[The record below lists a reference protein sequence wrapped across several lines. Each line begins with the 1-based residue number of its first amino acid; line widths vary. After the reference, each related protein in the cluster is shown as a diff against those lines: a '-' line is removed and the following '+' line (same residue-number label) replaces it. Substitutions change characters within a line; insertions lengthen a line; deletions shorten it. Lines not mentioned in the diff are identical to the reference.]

1 MGIFAGKIRGAGADT
16 DGEHGGDGTRTV
28 AGDAVREAFSGA
40 ERRDGTGGGVFY
52 IVEAGAGR
60 RAGTA
65 VFVLYDTA
73 AGDFVYRGIVYRG
86 FVRAGAAQFAAR
98 VAESGDDGLHEMAL
112 VSAAEFR
119 EFQRDGHGRA
129 RPRGSRGTYP
139 AAHAVYSRLL
149 HHRPGNC
156 QRRVFAAQFKMRA
169 PKSKAWLL
177 LLIVPLGFE
186 GIWRLQHSIDGQR
199 AALSQERDDVLLR
212 SGRLLKVMSLEYA
225 PLLADIYWTRV
236 VQYYGNKHVR
246 KDANLELL
254 WPLLDIT
261 TTLDPNLLV
270 AYRFGAA
277 FLSPRAPGGAGRP
290 DLAVQLI
297 QRGIQAN
304 PEYWRLYE
312 DLGFVYYF
320 DMKDYNKA
328 SEAFLEGSKKPSAYL
343 WMKVMAAK
351 IAAEGE
357 SYATSLFLWND
368 IYESTPDPLVK
379 KNAELHL
386 RLLRVREDCK
396 HLDALADE
404 YAKRYAKRPT
414 RMNELVWAGLLPGI
428 PADPLGFAYI
438 FSDEG
443 KAELNL
449 DSPLLEQQLLLERFS
464 RQQRR

>member
-1 MGIFAGKIRGAGADT
+1 MKLQNPI
-16 DGEHGGDGTRTV
+16 
-28 AGDAVREAFSGA
+28 
-40 ERRDGTGGGVFY
+40 
-52 IVEAGAGR
+52 
-60 RAGTA
+60 
-65 VFVLYDTA
+65 
-73 AGDFVYRGIVYRG
+73 
-86 FVRAGAAQFAAR
+86 
-98 VAESGDDGLHEMAL
+98 
-112 VSAAEFR
+112 
-119 EFQRDGHGRA
+119 
-129 RPRGSRGTYP
+129 
-139 AAHAVYSRLL
+139 
-149 HHRPGNC
+149 
-156 QRRVFAAQFKMRA
+156 
-169 PKSKAWLL
+169 AWLL
-177 LLIVPLGFE
+177 LLVLPLGFASV
-186 GIWRLQHSIDGQR
+186 WKLQHTIDAQR
-199 AALSQERDDVLLR
+199 ESLNEERDEVLLR
-212 SGRLLKVMSLEYA
+212 SRKLVKAMSLEYA
-225 PLLADIYWTRV
+225 PLLADIYWTRA
-236 VQYYGNKHVR
+236 VQYYGNKHMR
-246 KDANLELL
+246 GQANLELL

-270 AYRFGAA
+270 AYRFGAM
-277 FLSPRAPGGAGRP
+277 FLSQAAPGGAGRP

-320 DMKDYNKA
+320 DLKDYQKA
-328 SEAFLEGSKKPSAYL
+328 SEAFLEGSKRPNAQI
-343 WMKVMAAK
+343 WMKVMAAR

-357 SYATSLFLWND
+357 SFETSAFLWQD
-368 IYESTPDPLVK
+368 IYNSTADPTIK

-386 RLLRVREDCK
+386 QLLRVREDCK